1 MSFRLGLA
9 ASSLALAIA
18 APAWATITID
28 ADPPFPP
35 NPPLNVLLNT
45 GSSGNTVLGTTNQQN
60 VVVTFTGNEA
70 LTDPPNGQARVQAV
84 DNSFNFLTIGLQNPN
99 LGMTAI
105 EFNLDALADGP
116 ATLTFFDQFGAAFP
130 GTFTLDDNGQ
140 NFFTAVAS
148 NGELIKTV
156 QINSTV
162 GLADIEQVRIGVGP
176 IGAVIPEPATW
187 AMMILGFFGMGATL
201 RSRRRT
207 KISAL
212 A

>member
-1 MSFRLGLA
+1 M
-9 ASSLALAIA
+9 
-18 APAWATITID
+18 
-28 ADPPFPP
+28 
-35 NPPLNVLLNT
+35 
-45 GSSGNTVLGTTNQQN
+45 
-60 VVVTFTGNEA
+60 
-70 LTDPPNGQARVQAV
+70 
-84 DNSFNFLTIGLQNPN
+84 
-99 LGMTAI
+99 
-105 EFNLDALADGP
+105 
-116 ATLTFFDQFGAAFP
+116 TFFDQFGAAFP